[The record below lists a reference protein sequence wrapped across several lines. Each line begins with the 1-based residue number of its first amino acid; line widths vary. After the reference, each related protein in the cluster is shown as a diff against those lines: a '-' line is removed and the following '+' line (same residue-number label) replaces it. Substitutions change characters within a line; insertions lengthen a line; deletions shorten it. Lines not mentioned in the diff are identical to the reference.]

1 MFDLKRF
8 RREKKISQQ
17 DFASAMECGQS
28 FISQIENG
36 KDRMPDTW
44 IDKIANV
51 YNVTNIEEYIIPD
64 NVLENQAYYGGD
76 QSNINGDY
84 INGNNVTVNKTNTER
99 LLDLLASKEQSLA
112 KAQEHIDKLL
122 ALIDRLTIK

>member
-44 IDKIANV
+44 IDKIANI

-64 NVLENQAYYGGD
+64 NILENQVYYGGD
-76 QSNINGDY
+76 QSNINGDN
-84 INGNNVTVNKTNTER
+84 INGNNVTVNKSNTDK
-99 LLDLLASKEQSLA
+99 LLDLLASKESALI
-112 KAQEHIDKLL
+112 KAQEQIDKLL
-122 ALIDRLTIK
+122 VIIERLTK

>member
-44 IDKIANV
+44 IDKIANI
-51 YNVTNIEEYIIPD
+51 YNVMNIDEYIIPD
-64 NVLENQAYYGGD
+64 IMPENQVYYGGD
-76 QSNINGDY
+76 QSNINGDN
-84 INGNNVTVNKTNTER
+84 INGNNVTVNKSNTER

-122 ALIDRLTIK
+122 ALIDRLTTK

>member
-76 QSNINGDY
+76 QSNINGDN

>member
-36 KDRMPDTW
+36 KDRMPGTW
-44 IDKIANV
+44 IDKIANI

-64 NVLENQAYYGGD
+64 NILENQVYYGGD
-76 QSNINGDY
+76 QSNINGDN
-84 INGNNVTVNKTNTER
+84 INGNNVTVNKSNTDK
-99 LLDLLASKEQSLA
+99 LLDLLASKESALI
-112 KAQEHIDKLL
+112 KAQEQIDKLL
-122 ALIDRLTIK
+122 VIIERLTK

>member
-36 KDRMPDTW
+36 KDRMPNTW
-44 IDKIANV
+44 IDKIANI

-64 NVLENQAYYGGD
+64 NILENQVYYGGD
-76 QSNINGDY
+76 QSNINGDN
-84 INGNNVTVNKTNTER
+84 INGNNVTVNKSNTDK
-99 LLDLLASKEQSLA
+99 LLDLLASKESALI
-112 KAQEHIDKLL
+112 KAQEQIDKLL
-122 ALIDRLTIK
+122 VIIERLTK

>member
-76 QSNINGDY
+76 QSNINGDN

-122 ALIDRLTIK
+122 VIIDRLTTK

>member
-44 IDKIANV
+44 IDKIANI

-64 NVLENQAYYGGD
+64 NILENQVYYDGD
-76 QSNINGDY
+76 QSNINGDN
-84 INGNNVTVNKTNTER
+84 INGNNVTVNKSNTDK
-99 LLDLLASKEQSLA
+99 LLDLLASKESALI
-112 KAQEHIDKLL
+112 KAQEQIDKLL
-122 ALIDRLTIK
+122 VIIERLTK

>member
-28 FISQIENG
+28 FITQIENG

-44 IDKIANV
+44 IDKIANI
-51 YNVTNIEEYIIPD
+51 YSITNIEEYIIPD
-64 NVLENQAYYGGD
+64 NMLKNQVYYGGD
-76 QSNINGDY
+76 QSNINGDN
-84 INGNNVTVNKTNTER
+84 INGNNVTVNKSNTDK
-99 LLDLLASKEQSLA
+99 LLDLLASKESALI
-112 KAQEHIDKLL
+112 KAQEQIDKLL
-122 ALIDRLTIK
+122 VIIERLTK

>member
-44 IDKIANV
+44 IDKIANI
-51 YNVTNIEEYIIPD
+51 YSVTNIEEYIIPD
-64 NVLENQAYYGGD
+64 NILENQAYYGGD
-76 QSNINGDY
+76 QSNINGDN
-84 INGNNVTVNKTNTER
+84 INGNNVTVNKSNTDK
-99 LLDLLASKEQSLA
+99 LLDLLASKESALI
-112 KAQEHIDKLL
+112 KAQEQIDKLL
-122 ALIDRLTIK
+122 VIIERLTK

>member
-28 FISQIENG
+28 FISQIENE

-44 IDKIANV
+44 IDKIANI

-64 NVLENQAYYGGD
+64 NILENQVYYGGD
-76 QSNINGDY
+76 QSNINGDN
-84 INGNNVTVNKTNTER
+84 INGNNVTVNKSNTDK
-99 LLDLLASKEQSLA
+99 LLDLLASKESALI
-112 KAQEHIDKLL
+112 KAQEQIDKLL
-122 ALIDRLTIK
+122 VIIERLTK

>member
-36 KDRMPDTW
+36 KDRMPDAW
-44 IDKIANV
+44 IDKIANIYSV
-51 YNVTNIEEYIIPD
+51 MNIEEYIIPD
-64 NVLENQAYYGGD
+64 NILENQVYYGGD
-76 QSNINGDY
+76 QSNINGDN
-84 INGNNVTVNKTNTER
+84 INGNNVTVNKTDAEK
-99 LLDLLASKEQSLA
+99 LMDLLKMKEEALV
-112 KAQEHIDKLL
+112 KAQSH
-122 ALIDRLTIK
+122 IDRLLAIIENFTNK

>member
-44 IDKIANV
+44 IDKIANI
-51 YNVTNIEEYIIPD
+51 YSITNIEEYIIPD
-64 NVLENQAYYGGD
+64 NMLKNQVYYGGD
-76 QSNINGDY
+76 QSNINGDN
-84 INGNNVTVNKTNTER
+84 INGNNVTVNKSNTDK
-99 LLDLLASKEQSLA
+99 LLDLLASKESALI
-112 KAQEHIDKLL
+112 KAQEQIDKLL
-122 ALIDRLTIK
+122 VIIERLTK

>member
-44 IDKIANV
+44 IDKIANI
-51 YNVTNIEEYIIPD
+51 YNVTNIEEYIIP
-64 NVLENQAYYGGD
+64 NNILENQVYYGGD
-76 QSNINGDY
+76 QSNINGDN
-84 INGNNVTVNKTNTER
+84 INGNNVTVNKSNTDK
-99 LLDLLASKEQSLA
+99 LLDLLASKESALI
-112 KAQEHIDKLL
+112 KAQEQIDKLL
-122 ALIDRLTIK
+122 VIIERLTK